1 MYLMDFKNDV
11 KGHGFFRKHGK
22 KLVSAIALAGAVV
35 LFGGVVS
42 ADEVAN
48 STSSADDTTTK
59 VTPVNGSEVVEV
71 SKNPTYTTAVPVSKD
86 LTDSVSEAKNS
97 GLTVNETETKSVES
111 VKKGQEDYAK
121 QSEAI
126 DKTVDDYNK
135 QVADYNKA
143 TNVES
148 EGKGESQSVTDAGQ
162 YNTWQKVTVNNDGTF
177 TSVHDLNDGVSS
189 FATGTLNGKLN
200 YTVSNNGDG
209 SEKIT
214 ISSVNLDK
222 YDLNVTGQ
230 NLAVNKNINYI
241 VKDLDGN
248 VLYSKGHDG
257 TNSFNDVIGKSFALN
272 KSFNVKDGQS
282 TDWVHFLNIDD
293 TWIYNTSGQ
302 LYFKLKNTNEKPV
315 VPTVSWHKDTYEQPL
330 TVKKEVTD
338 KDGKDVNHETVKLG
352 DVVKY
357 PLTGSL
363 VDLSAKPLYRYG
375 FTDYLDTVHDEYQG
389 YMAELTD
396 KTNATLKTGE
406 KVTDEMLR
414 QNVTVSYDAKTGK
427 WNFDVNKDFLSKL
440 SSSSKIQVKAVISA
454 LRVKAGD
461 SIKNDVFHY
470 VNDDVIYFGTVETK
484 TPENPKP
491 VTPVTPVK
499 DETVTPVV
507 PVVEKAPVVEK
518 QAVLPQTGEKSTV
531 LALVSGIVLFVF
543 GMFGLKQSKKN

>member
-1 MYLMDFKNDV
+1 MEFKNDV
-11 KGHGFFRKHGK
+11 KGHGFIRKYGK
-22 KLVSAIALAGAVV
+22 KVVSGIALAGAVV

-48 STSSADDTTTK
+48 STSSVDNTTTK
-59 VTPVNGSEVVEV
+59 VTPVNGTEAVEV

-97 GLTVNETETKSVES
+97 GLVVNETETKSVES
-111 VKKGQEDYAK
+111 EKKGQEDYAK
-121 QSEAI
+121 QSDVI

-143 TNVES
+143 TNVAT
-148 EGKGESQSVTDAGQ
+148 EGKGDAESVTDAGQ

-177 TSVHDLNDGVSS
+177 TSVHDLNDGISS

-214 ISSVNLDK
+214 IASVDLDK

-257 TNSFNDVIGKSFALN
+257 SQSFNDVIGKTFTLN
-272 KSFNVKDGQS
+272 KVFNVKDGQS

-293 TWIYNTSGQ
+293 TWIYNTAGQ
-302 LYFKLKNTNEKPV
+302 LFFKLKNTNEKPS
-315 VPTVSWHKDTYEQPL
+315 VPTVSWHKNTYEQPL

-363 VDLSAKPLYRYG
+363 VDVSAKPLYRYG

-396 KTNATLKTGE
+396 KANVTLKTGE

-414 QNVTVSYDAKTGK
+414 QNVTVSYDGKTGK
-427 WNFDVNKDFLSKL
+427 WDFDVNKDFLSKL
-440 SSSSKIQVKAVISA
+440 SSSSKFQVKAVISA

-470 VNDDVIYFGTVETK
+470 VNDDVIYFGSVETK

-491 VTPVTPVK
+491 VTPVTPV
-499 DETVTPVV
+499 V
-507 PVVEKAPVVEK
+507 PLVEKAPVVEK

>member
-1 MYLMDFKNDV
+1 MEFKNDV
-11 KGHGFFRKHGK
+11 KGHGFFRKYGK
-22 KLVSAIALAGAVV
+22 KLVSGIALAGAII

-48 STSSADDTTTK
+48 STSSVDNTTTK
-59 VTPVNGSEVVEV
+59 VTPVNGTEAVEV

-111 VKKGQEDYAK
+111 EKKGQEDYAK
-121 QSEAI
+121 QAEVI

-143 TNVES
+143 TNVAT
-148 EGKGESQSVTDAGQ
+148 EGKGQSESVTDAGQ

-177 TSVHDLNDGVSS
+177 SSTHDLNDGVSS

-214 ISSVNLDK
+214 ISSVDLDK
-222 YDLNVTGQ
+222 YDLNVTGP

-257 TNSFNDVIGKSFALN
+257 SQSFNDVIGKSFVLN
-272 KSFNVKDGQS
+272 KSFNVKNGQS

-293 TWIYNTSGQ
+293 TWIYNTAGQ
-302 LYFKLKNTNEKPV
+302 LYFKLKNTNEKPA

-363 VDLSAKPLYRYG
+363 VDVSAKPLYRYG

-414 QNVTVSYDAKTGK
+414 QNVTVSYDVKSGK

-440 SSSSKIQVKAVISA
+440 SPTSKFQVKAVISA

-470 VNDDVIYFGTVETK
+470 VNDDVIYFGPVETK

-491 VTPVTPVK
+491 VTPVK
-499 DETVTPVV
+499 DKPVTPVEPV
-507 PVVEKAPVVEK
+507 APKALVVEKES
-518 QAVLPQTGEKSTV
+518 VLPHTGEKSTV
-531 LALVSGIVLFVF
+531 LAMLSGIVLFVLGVF
-543 GMFGLKQSKKN
+543 GFKSKEEN

>member
-1 MYLMDFKNDV
+1 MEFKNDV
-11 KGHGFFRKHGK
+11 KGHGFFRKYGK
-22 KLVSAIALAGAVV
+22 KLVSGIALAGAVV

-48 STSSADDTTTK
+48 STSSVDNTTTK
-59 VTPVNGSEVVEV
+59 VTPVNGTEAVEV
-71 SKNPTYTTAVPVSKD
+71 TKNPTYTTAVPVSKE

-97 GLTVNETETKSVES
+97 GLIVNETETKSVES
-111 VKKGQEDYAK
+111 EKKGQEDYAK
-121 QSEAI
+121 QAEVI

-143 TNVES
+143 TNVET
-148 EGKGESQSVTDAGQ
+148 EGKGQSESVTDAGQ

-177 TSVHDLNDGVSS
+177 TSVHDLNDGISS

-200 YTVSNNGDG
+200 YTVSNNGNG
-209 SEKIT
+209 SEKIIIT
-214 ISSVNLDK
+214 SVDLDK

-257 TNSFNDVIGKSFALN
+257 SQSFNDVIGKSFALN

-293 TWIYNTSGQ
+293 TWIYNTAGQ
-302 LYFKLKNTNEKPV
+302 LYFKLKNTNEKP
-315 VPTVSWHKDTYEQPL
+315 TVSTVAWHKDTYEQPL

-363 VDLSAKPLYRYG
+363 VDVSAKPLYRYG

-414 QNVTVSYDAKTGK
+414 QNVTVSYDGKTGK

-484 TPENPKP
+484 TPENPKS
-491 VTPVTPVK
+491 VTPVK
-499 DETVTPVV
+499 DKPAISVEPVAY
-507 PVVEKAPVVEK
+507 KAPVVEK
-518 QAVLPQTGEKSTV
+518 ESVLPNTGEKSTV
-531 LALVSGIVLFVF
+531 LAMISGIVLFVLGVF
-543 GMFGLKQSKKN
+543 GFKPKKEN

>member
-1 MYLMDFKNDV
+1 MEFKNDV
-11 KGHGFFRKHGK
+11 KGHGFFRKYGK
-22 KLVSAIALAGAVV
+22 KLVSGIALAGAII

-48 STSSADDTTTK
+48 STSSVDNTTTK
-59 VTPVNGSEVVEV
+59 VTPVNGTEAVEV

-111 VKKGQEDYAK
+111 EKKGQEDYAK
-121 QSEAI
+121 QAEAI
-126 DKTVDDYNK
+126 DKTVDAYNK

-143 TNVES
+143 TNFAT
-148 EGKGESQSVTDAGQ
+148 EGKGQSESVTDAGQ

-177 TSVHDLNDGVSS
+177 SSTHDLNDGVSS

-214 ISSVNLDK
+214 ISSVDLDK
-222 YDLNVTGQ
+222 YDLNVTGP

-257 TNSFNDVIGKSFALN
+257 SQSFNDVIGKSFVLN
-272 KSFNVKDGQS
+272 KSFNVKNGQS

-293 TWIYNTSGQ
+293 TWIYNTAGQ
-302 LYFKLKNTNEKPV
+302 LYFKLKNTNEKPA

-363 VDLSAKPLYRYG
+363 VDVSAKPLYRYG

-414 QNVTVSYDAKTGK
+414 QNVTVTYDVKTGK

-440 SSSSKIQVKAVISA
+440 SSSSKFQVKAVISA

-470 VNDDVIYFGTVETK
+470 VNDDVIYFGPVETQ

-491 VTPVTPVK
+491 VIPVK
-499 DETVTPVV
+499 DKPLTPVE
-507 PVVEKAPVVEK
+507 PVAPKAPVVEK
-518 QAVLPQTGEKSTV
+518 ESVLPHTGEKSTV
-531 LALVSGIVLFVF
+531 LAMLSGIVLFVLGVF
-543 GMFGLKQSKKN
+543 GFKSKKEN

>member
-1 MYLMDFKNDV
+1 MEFKNDV
-11 KGHGFFRKHGK
+11 KGHGFFRKYGK
-22 KLVSAIALAGAVV
+22 KLVSVIALAGAVV

-48 STSSADDTTTK
+48 STSSVDNATTK
-59 VTPVNGSEVVEV
+59 VIPVNGTEAVEV

-97 GLTVNETETKSVES
+97 GLTVNESETKSVES
-111 VKKGQEDYAK
+111 EKKGQEDYAK
-121 QSEAI
+121 QAEAI

-135 QVADYNKA
+135 QVADYDKA

-257 TNSFNDVIGKSFALN
+257 SQSFNDVIGKSFALN

-293 TWIYNTSGQ
+293 TWIYNTAGQ
-302 LYFKLKNTNEKPV
+302 LYFKLKNTNEKPA

-414 QNVTVSYDAKTGK
+414 QNVTVSYDGKTGK

-484 TPENPKP
+484 TPENLKP
-491 VTPVTPVK
+491 VAPVK
-499 DETVTPVV
+499 DKSAIPVE
-507 PVVEKAPVVEK
+507 PVAYKAPVVEK
-518 QAVLPQTGEKSTV
+518 ESVLPHTGEKSTV
-531 LALVSGIVLFVF
+531 LAMISGIVLFVLGVF
-543 GMFGLKQSKKN
+543 GFKPKKEN

>member
-1 MYLMDFKNDV
+1 MEFKNDV
-11 KGHGFFRKHGK
+11 KGHGFIRKYGK
-22 KLVSAIALAGAVV
+22 KVVSGIALAGAVV

-48 STSSADDTTTK
+48 LTSSVDNTTTK
-59 VTPVNGSEVVEV
+59 VTPVNGTEAVEV

-86 LTDSVSEAKNS
+86 LTDFVSEAKNS
-97 GLTVNETETKSVES
+97 GLVVNETETKSVES
-111 VKKGQEDYAK
+111 EKKGQEDYAK
-121 QSEAI
+121 QSDVI

-143 TNVES
+143 TNVAT
-148 EGKGESQSVTDAGQ
+148 EGKGDAESVTDAGQ

-177 TSVHDLNDGVSS
+177 TSVHDLNDGILS

-214 ISSVNLDK
+214 IASVDLDK

-257 TNSFNDVIGKSFALN
+257 SQSFNDVIGKTFTLN
-272 KSFNVKDGQS
+272 KVFNVKDGQS

-293 TWIYNTSGQ
+293 TWIYNTAGQ
-302 LYFKLKNTNEKPV
+302 LFFKLKNTNEKPS
-315 VPTVSWHKDTYEQPL
+315 VPTVSWHKNTYEQPL

-363 VDLSAKPLYRYG
+363 VDVSAKPLYRYG

-396 KTNATLKTGE
+396 KANVTLKTGE

-414 QNVTVSYDAKTGK
+414 QNVTVSYDGKTGK
-427 WNFDVNKDFLSKL
+427 WDFDVNKDFLSKL
-440 SSSSKIQVKAVISA
+440 SSSSKFQVKAVISA

-470 VNDDVIYFGTVETK
+470 VNDDVIYFGSVETK

-507 PVVEKAPVVEK
+507 PLVEKAPVVEK

>member
-1 MYLMDFKNDV
+1 MEFKNDV
-11 KGHGFFRKHGK
+11 KGHGFIRKYGK
-22 KLVSAIALAGAVV
+22 KVVSGIALAGAVV
-35 LFGGVVS
+35 LFGGAVS
-42 ADEVAN
+42 ADEVN
-48 STSSADDTTTK
+48 STSSVDNTVTK
-59 VTPVNGSEVVEV
+59 VTPVNGTEAVEV

-86 LTDSVSEAKNS
+86 LTNSVSEAKNS
-97 GLTVNETETKSVES
+97 GLAVNETEFKSVES
-111 VKKGQEDYAK
+111 EKKGQDDYAK
-121 QSEAI
+121 QAEAI

-148 EGKGESQSVTDAGQ
+148 EGKGESESVTDAGQ
-162 YNTWQKVTVNNDGTF
+162 YNTWQKVTVNNDGSF
-177 TSVHDLNDGVSS
+177 TSVHDLNDGISS
-189 FATGTLNGKLN
+189 FATGTLNGKVN
-200 YTVSNNGDG
+200 YSVTNNGDG

-214 ISSVNLDK
+214 ISSVDLDK
-222 YDLNVTGQ
+222 YDLNVTGP

-257 TNSFNDVIGKSFALN
+257 SQSFNDVIGKTFTLN
-272 KSFNVKDGQS
+272 KVFNVKAGDF
-282 TDWVHFLNIDD
+282 TPWVNFLKIDD
-293 TWIYNTSGQ
+293 TWIYNTAGQ
-302 LYFKLKNTNEKPV
+302 LYFKLKNTNEKPA
-315 VPTVSWHKDTYEQPL
+315 VPIVSWHKDTYEQLL

-338 KDGKDVNHETVKLG
+338 KDGKDVNHETVKLC

-389 YMAELTD
+389 YIAELTD

-414 QNVTVSYDAKTGK
+414 QNVTVTYDVKTGK

-440 SSSSKIQVKAVISA
+440 SSSSKFQVKAVISA

-470 VNDDVIYFGTVETK
+470 VNDDVIYFGPVETK

-491 VTPVTPVK
+491 VTPVKDKPLTPV
-499 DETVTPVV
+499 EPVA
-507 PVVEKAPVVEK
+507 PKAPVVEK
-518 QAVLPQTGEKSTV
+518 ESVLPHTGEKSTV
-531 LALVSGIVLFVF
+531 LAMLSGIVLFVLGVF
-543 GMFGLKQSKKN
+543 GFKSKKEN

>member
-1 MYLMDFKNDV
+1 MEFKNDV
-11 KGHGFFRKHGK
+11 KGHGFVRKYGK
-22 KLVSAIALAGAVV
+22 KVVSGIALAGAVV

-42 ADEVAN
+42 ADEVN
-48 STSSADDTTTK
+48 STSSVDNTTTK
-59 VTPVNGSEVVEV
+59 VTPVNGTEAVEV
-71 SKNPTYTTAVPVSKD
+71 SKNPTYTTSVPVSKD
-86 LTDSVSEAKNS
+86 LIDSVSEAKNS
-97 GLTVNETETKSVES
+97 GLTVTETETKSVES
-111 VKKGQEDYAK
+111 EKKGQEDYAK

-148 EGKGESQSVTDAGQ
+148 EGKGESESVTDAGH

-189 FATGTLNGKLN
+189 FATGTLNGKVN
-200 YTVSNNGDG
+200 YSVSNNGDG

-222 YDLNVTGQ
+222 YDLNVTGP

-241 VKDLDGN
+241 VKDLEGN

-257 TNSFNDVIGKSFALN
+257 SQSFNDVIGKTFTLN
-272 KSFNVKDGQS
+272 KVFNVKAGDF
-282 TDWVHFLNIDD
+282 TPWVNFLKIDD
-293 TWIYNTSGQ
+293 TWIYNTAGQ
-302 LYFKLKNTNEKPV
+302 LYFKLKNTNEKPA
-315 VPTVSWHKDTYEQPL
+315 VPAVSWHKDTYEQPL
-330 TVKKEVTD
+330 TVKKDVTD
-338 KDGKDVNHETVKLG
+338 KDGKDVNHGTVKLG

-363 VDLSAKPLYRYG
+363 VDVSAKPLYRYG
-375 FTDYLDTVHDEYQG
+375 FTDYLDTVHDQYQG

-396 KTNATLKTGE
+396 KTSATLKTGE

-414 QNVTVSYDAKTGK
+414 QNVTVSYDVKTGK

-440 SSSSKIQVKAVISA
+440 SPSSKFQVKAVISA
-454 LRVKAGD
+454 LRVKAGE

-470 VNDDVIYFGTVETK
+470 VNDDVIYFGPVETK

-491 VTPVTPVK
+491 VTPVK
-499 DETVTPVV
+499 DKPVTPVE
-507 PVVEKAPVVEK
+507 PVAPKAPVVEK
-518 QAVLPQTGEKSTV
+518 GSVLPHTGEKSTV
-531 LALVSGIVLFVF
+531 LAMLSGIVLFVLGVF
-543 GMFGLKQSKKN
+543 GFKSGKEN

>member
-1 MYLMDFKNDV
+1 MEFKNDV
-11 KGHGFFRKHGK
+11 KGHGFFRKYGK
-22 KLVSAIALAGAVV
+22 KLVSGIALAGAVV

-48 STSSADDTTTK
+48 STSSVDNATTK
-59 VTPVNGSEVVEV
+59 VTPVNGTESVEV
-71 SKNPTYTTAVPVSKD
+71 TKNPTYTTAVPVSKE

-111 VKKGQEDYAK
+111 EKKGQEDYVK
-121 QSEAI
+121 QVEAI
-126 DKTVDDYNK
+126 DKTVADYNK
-135 QVADYNKA
+135 QVADYDKA

-148 EGKGESQSVTDAGQ
+148 EGKGESQSVIDAGQ
-162 YNTWQKVTVNNDGTF
+162 YNTWQKVTMNNDGTF
-177 TSVHDLNDGVSS
+177 TSVHDLNDGISS

-257 TNSFNDVIGKSFALN
+257 SQSFNDVIGKSFALN

-293 TWIYNTSGQ
+293 TWIYNTAGQ
-302 LYFKLKNTNEKPV
+302 LYFKLKNTNEKPA

-338 KDGKDVNHETVKLG
+338 KNGKDVNHETVKLG

-363 VDLSAKPLYRYG
+363 VDLSAKPLCRYG

-414 QNVTVSYDAKTGK
+414 QNVTVSYDGKTGK

-470 VNDDVIYFGTVETK
+470 VNDDVIYFGPVETK

-491 VTPVTPVK
+491 VTPVKEKP
-499 DETVTPVV
+499 VTPVE
-507 PVVEKAPVVEK
+507 PVAPKASVIEKES
-518 QAVLPQTGEKSTV
+518 VLPHTGEKSTV
-531 LALVSGIVLFVF
+531 LAMISGIVLFVLGVF
-543 GMFGLKQSKKN
+543 GFKSKEEN

>member
-1 MYLMDFKNDV
+1 MEFKNDV
-11 KGHGFFRKHGK
+11 KGHGFIRKYGK
-22 KLVSAIALAGAVV
+22 KVVSGIALAGAVV

-48 STSSADDTTTK
+48 STSSVDNTTTK
-59 VTPVNGSEVVEV
+59 VRPVNGTEAVEL

-97 GLTVNETETKSVES
+97 GLVVNETETKSVES
-111 VKKGQEDYAK
+111 EKKGQEDYAK
-121 QSEAI
+121 QSDVI

-143 TNVES
+143 TNVAT
-148 EGKGESQSVTDAGQ
+148 EGKGDAESVTDAGQ

-177 TSVHDLNDGVSS
+177 TSVHDLNDGISS

-214 ISSVNLDK
+214 IASVDLDK

-257 TNSFNDVIGKSFALN
+257 SQSFNDVIGKTFTLN
-272 KSFNVKDGQS
+272 KVFNVKDGQS

-293 TWIYNTSGQ
+293 TWIYNTAGQ
-302 LYFKLKNTNEKPV
+302 LFFKLKNTNEKPS
-315 VPTVSWHKDTYEQPL
+315 VPTVSWHKNTYEQPL

-363 VDLSAKPLYRYG
+363 VDVSAKPLYRYG

-396 KTNATLKTGE
+396 KANVTLKTGE

-414 QNVTVSYDAKTGK
+414 QNVTVSYDGKTGK
-427 WNFDVNKDFLSKL
+427 WDFDVNKDFLSKL
-440 SSSSKIQVKAVISA
+440 SSSSKFQVKAVISA

-470 VNDDVIYFGTVETK
+470 VNDDVIYFGSVETK

-507 PVVEKAPVVEK
+507 PLVEKAPVVEK

>member
-1 MYLMDFKNDV
+1 MEFKNDV
-11 KGHGFFRKHGK
+11 KGHGFIRKYGK
-22 KLVSAIALAGAVV
+22 KVVSGIALAGTVV

-48 STSSADDTTTK
+48 STSSVDNTTTK
-59 VTPVNGSEVVEV
+59 VTPVNGTEAVEV

-97 GLTVNETETKSVES
+97 GLVVNETETKSVES
-111 VKKGQEDYAK
+111 EKKGQEDYAK
-121 QSEAI
+121 QSDAI

-148 EGKGESQSVTDAGQ
+148 EGKGQAESVTDAGQ

-214 ISSVNLDK
+214 IASVDLDK

-257 TNSFNDVIGKSFALN
+257 SQSFNDVIGKTFTLN
-272 KSFNVKDGQS
+272 KVFNVKDGQS

-293 TWIYNTSGQ
+293 TWIYNTAGQ
-302 LYFKLKNTNEKPV
+302 LFFKLKNTNEKPS
-315 VPTVSWHKDTYEQPL
+315 VPTVSWHKNTYEQPL

-357 PLTGSL
+357 PLTGSF
-363 VDLSAKPLYRYG
+363 VDVSAKPLYRYG

-396 KTNATLKTGE
+396 KANVTLKTGE

-414 QNVTVSYDAKTGK
+414 QNVTVSYDGKTGK
-427 WNFDVNKDFLSKL
+427 WDFDVNKDFLSKL
-440 SSSSKIQVKAVISA
+440 SSSSKFQVKAVISA

-470 VNDDVIYFGTVETK
+470 VNDDVIYFGSVETK

-507 PVVEKAPVVEK
+507 PLVEKAPVVEK

>member
-1 MYLMDFKNDV
+1 MDFKNDV
-11 KGHGFFRKHGK
+11 KGHGFLRKHGK
-22 KLVSAIALAGAVV
+22 KLVSAIAVAGVVV
-35 LFGGVVS
+35 LTGGFVR
-42 ADEVAN
+42 ADEVI
-48 STSSADDTTTK
+48 STSSVDDTAK
-59 VTPVNGSEVVEV
+59 LTPVNGTEAVEV

-86 LTDSVSEAKNS
+86 LNDSVSEAKNS
-97 GLTVNETETKSVES
+97 GLIVNETETKSVES
-111 VKKGQEDYAK
+111 EKKGQEDYAK
-121 QSEAI
+121 QSDAI

-143 TNVES
+143 TNVAT
-148 EGKGESQSVTDAGQ
+148 EGKGEAESVTDAGQ

-177 TSVHDLNDGVSS
+177 TSVHDLNDGISS

-200 YTVSNNGDG
+200 YSVSNNGDG

-214 ISSVNLDK
+214 ITSVDLDK

-257 TNSFNDVIGKSFALN
+257 SQSFVDSIGKTFTFN
-272 KSFNVKDGQS
+272 KVFNVKDGQS

-293 TWIYNTSGQ
+293 TWIYNTAGQ

-315 VPTVSWHKDTYEQPL
+315 VPAVSWHKNTYEQPL

-338 KDGKDVNHETVKLG
+338 KDGKDVNHEIVKLG

-414 QNVTVSYDAKTGK
+414 QNVTVTYDVKTGK

-440 SSSSKIQVKAVISA
+440 SSSSKFQVKAVISA

-470 VNDDVIYFGTVETK
+470 VNDDVIYFGSVETK

-491 VTPVTPVK
+491 VTPIKDEIVTP
-499 DETVTPVV
+499 VTPVV
-507 PVVEKAPVVEK
+507 QKAPVVQK

-543 GMFGLKQSKKN
+543 GLFGLKQTKKD

>member
-1 MYLMDFKNDV
+1 MEFKNDV
-11 KGHGFFRKHGK
+11 KGHGFFRKYGK
-22 KLVSAIALAGAVV
+22 KLVSGIALAGAII

-48 STSSADDTTTK
+48 STSSVDNTTTK
-59 VTPVNGSEVVEV
+59 VTPVNGTDAVEV

-111 VKKGQEDYAK
+111 EKKGQEDYAK
-121 QSEAI
+121 QAEAI
-126 DKTVDDYNK
+126 DKTVSYYNK

-148 EGKGESQSVTDAGQ
+148 EGKGESESVTDAGQ
-162 YNTWQKVTVNNDGTF
+162 YNTWQKVTVNNDGSF
-177 TSVHDLNDGVSS
+177 TSVHDLNDGISS

-214 ISSVNLDK
+214 ISSVDLDK
-222 YDLNVTGQ
+222 YDLNVTGP

-257 TNSFNDVIGKSFALN
+257 SQSFNDVIGKSFALN

-293 TWIYNTSGQ
+293 TWIYNTAGQ
-302 LYFKLKNTNEKPV
+302 LYFKLKNTNEKPA
-315 VPTVSWHKDTYEQPL
+315 VPTVSWHKDTYEQSL

-363 VDLSAKPLYRYG
+363 VDVSAKPLYRYG

-389 YMAELTD
+389 YIAELTD

-406 KVTDEMLR
+406 KVTDEILR
-414 QNVTVSYDAKTGK
+414 QNVTVTYDVKTGK

-440 SSSSKIQVKAVISA
+440 SSSSKFQVKAVISA

-470 VNDDVIYFGTVETK
+470 VNDDVIYFGPVETK

-491 VTPVTPVK
+491 VTPVKDKPLTPV
-499 DETVTPVV
+499 EPVAS
-507 PVVEKAPVVEK
+507 KAPVVEK
-518 QAVLPQTGEKSTV
+518 ESVLPHTAEKSTV
-531 LALVSGIVLFVF
+531 LAMLSGIVLFFLGVF
-543 GMFGLKQSKKN
+543 GFKSKKEN

>member
-1 MYLMDFKNDV
+1 MEFKNDV
-11 KGHGFFRKHGK
+11 KGHGFIRKYGK
-22 KLVSAIALAGAVV
+22 KVVSGIALAGAVV

-48 STSSADDTTTK
+48 STSSVDNTTTK
-59 VTPVNGSEVVEV
+59 VTPVNGTEAVEV

-97 GLTVNETETKSVES
+97 GLVVNETETKSVES
-111 VKKGQEDYAK
+111 EKKGQEDYAK
-121 QSEAI
+121 QSDVI

-143 TNVES
+143 TNVAT
-148 EGKGESQSVTDAGQ
+148 EGKGDAESVTDAGQ

-177 TSVHDLNDGVSS
+177 TSVHDLNDGISS

-214 ISSVNLDK
+214 IASVDLDK

-257 TNSFNDVIGKSFALN
+257 SQSFNDVIGKTFTLN
-272 KSFNVKDGQS
+272 KVFNVKDGQS

-293 TWIYNTSGQ
+293 TWIYNTAGQ
-302 LYFKLKNTNEKPV
+302 LFFKLKNTNEKPS
-315 VPTVSWHKDTYEQPL
+315 VPTVSWHKNTYEQPL

-363 VDLSAKPLYRYG
+363 VDVSAKPLYRYG

-396 KTNATLKTGE
+396 KANVTLKTGE

-414 QNVTVSYDAKTGK
+414 QNVTVSYDGKTGK
-427 WNFDVNKDFLSKL
+427 WDFDVNKDFLSKL
-440 SSSSKIQVKAVISA
+440 SSSSKFQVKAVISA

-470 VNDDVIYFGTVETK
+470 VNDDVIYFGSVETK

-507 PVVEKAPVVEK
+507 PLVEKAPVVEK

-543 GMFGLKQSKKN
+543 GMFGLKQSKKIK

>member
-1 MYLMDFKNDV
+1 MEFKNDV
-11 KGHGFFRKHGK
+11 KGHGFFRKYGK
-22 KLVSAIALAGAVV
+22 KLVSGIALAGAVV

-48 STSSADDTTTK
+48 STSSVDNTTTK
-59 VTPVNGSEVVEV
+59 VTPVNGTEAVEV
-71 SKNPTYTTAVPVSKD
+71 TKNPTYTTAVPVSKE

-111 VKKGQEDYAK
+111 EKKGQEDYAK
-121 QSEAI
+121 QAEAI

-135 QVADYNKA
+135 QVADYDKA

-177 TSVHDLNDGVSS
+177 TSVHDLNDGISS

-257 TNSFNDVIGKSFALN
+257 SQSFNDVIGKSFALN

-293 TWIYNTSGQ
+293 TWIYNTAGQ
-302 LYFKLKNTNEKPV
+302 LYFKLKNTNEKPA

-375 FTDYLDTVHDEYQG
+375 FTDYLDNVHDEYQG

-414 QNVTVSYDAKTGK
+414 QNVTVSYDGKTGK

-491 VTPVTPVK
+491 VAPVK
-499 DETVTPVV
+499 DKPAIPVEPVAYKV
-507 PVVEKAPVVEK
+507 PVVEKES
-518 QAVLPQTGEKSTV
+518 VLPHTGEKSTV
-531 LALVSGIVLFVF
+531 LAMISGIVLFVLGVF
-543 GMFGLKQSKKN
+543 GFKPKKEN

>member
-1 MYLMDFKNDV
+1 MEFKNDV
-11 KGHGFFRKHGK
+11 KGHGFFRKYGK
-22 KLVSAIALAGAVV
+22 KLVSGIALAGAVV

-48 STSSADDTTTK
+48 STSSVDNTTTK
-59 VTPVNGSEVVEV
+59 VTPVNGTEAVEV
-71 SKNPTYTTAVPVSKD
+71 TKNPTYTTAVPVSKE

-111 VKKGQEDYAK
+111 EKKGQEDYAK
-121 QSEAI
+121 QAEAI

-135 QVADYNKA
+135 QVADYDKA

-257 TNSFNDVIGKSFALN
+257 SQSFNDVIGKSFALN

-293 TWIYNTSGQ
+293 TWIYNTAGQ
-302 LYFKLKNTNEKPV
+302 LYFKLKNTNEKPA

-338 KDGKDVNHETVKLG
+338 KNGKDVNHETVKLG

-414 QNVTVSYDAKTGK
+414 QNVTVSYDGKTGK

-440 SSSSKIQVKAVISA
+440 SSSSKFQVKAVISA
-454 LRVKAGD
+454 LRVKAGG

-470 VNDDVIYFGTVETK
+470 VNDDVIYFGPVETK

-491 VTPVTPVK
+491 VAPVK
-499 DETVTPVV
+499 DKPAIPVEPV
-507 PVVEKAPVVEK
+507 AYKSPVVEKES
-518 QAVLPQTGEKSTV
+518 VLPNTGEKSTV
-531 LALVSGIVLFVF
+531 LAMISGIVLFVLGVF
-543 GMFGLKQSKKN
+543 GFKPKKEN

>member
-48 STSSADDTTTK
+48 STSSVDNTTTK
-59 VTPVNGSEVVEV
+59 VTPVNGTEAVEV
-71 SKNPTYTTAVPVSKD
+71 SKNPTYTTSVPVSKD
-86 LTDSVSEAKNS
+86 LVDSVSEAKNS

-111 VKKGQEDYAK
+111 VKKGQEDYTK

-162 YNTWQKVTVNNDGTF
+162 
-177 TSVHDLNDGVSS
+177 
-189 FATGTLNGKLN
+189 
-200 YTVSNNGDG
+200 
-209 SEKIT
+209 
-214 ISSVNLDK
+214 
-222 YDLNVTGQ
+222 
-230 NLAVNKNINYI
+230 
-241 VKDLDGN
+241 
-248 VLYSKGHDG
+248 
-257 TNSFNDVIGKSFALN
+257 
-272 KSFNVKDGQS
+272 
-282 TDWVHFLNIDD
+282 
-293 TWIYNTSGQ
+293 

-315 VPTVSWHKDTYEQPL
+315 FPAVSWHKDTYEQPL

-338 KDGKDVNHETVKLG
+338 KDGKDVNHQTVKLG

-363 VDLSAKPLYRYG
+363 VDVSAKPLYRYG

-396 KTNATLKTGE
+396 KANVTLKTGE

-414 QNVTVSYDAKTGK
+414 QNVTVSYDGKTGK
-427 WNFDVNKDFLSKL
+427 WDFDVNKDFLSKL
-440 SSSSKIQVKAVISA
+440 SSSSKFQVKAVISA

-470 VNDDVIYFGTVETK
+470 VNDDVIYFGSVETK
-484 TPENPKP
+484 TPENPK
-491 VTPVTPVK
+491 PVTPVK

-518 QAVLPQTGEKSTV
+518 QVVLPQTGEKSTV

-543 GMFGLKQSKKN
+543 GMFGLKQSKNN

>member
-1 MYLMDFKNDV
+1 MEFKNDV
-11 KGHGFFRKHGK
+11 KGHGFIRKYGK
-22 KLVSAIALAGAVV
+22 KVVSGIALAGAVV

-48 STSSADDTTTK
+48 STSSVDNTTTK
-59 VTPVNGSEVVEV
+59 VTPVNGTEAVEV

-97 GLTVNETETKSVES
+97 GLVVNETETKSVES
-111 VKKGQEDYAK
+111 EKKGQEDYAK
-121 QSEAI
+121 QSDVI

-143 TNVES
+143 TNVAT
-148 EGKGESQSVTDAGQ
+148 EGKGDAESVTDAGQ

-177 TSVHDLNDGVSS
+177 TSVHDLNDGISS

-214 ISSVNLDK
+214 IASVDLDK

-257 TNSFNDVIGKSFALN
+257 SQSFNDVIGKTFTLN
-272 KSFNVKDGQS
+272 KVFNVKDGQS

-293 TWIYNTSGQ
+293 TWIYNTAGQ
-302 LYFKLKNTNEKPV
+302 LFFKLKNTNEKPS
-315 VPTVSWHKDTYEQPL
+315 VPTVSWHKNTYEQPL

-363 VDLSAKPLYRYG
+363 VDVSAKPLYRYG

-396 KTNATLKTGE
+396 KANVTLKTGE

-414 QNVTVSYDAKTGK
+414 QNVTVSYDGKTGK
-427 WNFDVNKDFLSKL
+427 WDFDVNKDFLSKL
-440 SSSSKIQVKAVISA
+440 SSSSKFQVKAVISA

-470 VNDDVIYFGTVETK
+470 VNDDVIYFGSVETK

-507 PVVEKAPVVEK
+507 SLVEKAPVVEK

>member
-1 MYLMDFKNDV
+1 MEFKNDV
-11 KGHGFFRKHGK
+11 KGHGFIRKYGK
-22 KLVSAIALAGAVV
+22 KVVSGIALAGAVV

-48 STSSADDTTTK
+48 STSSVDNTTTK
-59 VTPVNGSEVVEV
+59 VTPVNGIEAVEV

-97 GLTVNETETKSVES
+97 GLVVNETETKSVES
-111 VKKGQEDYAK
+111 EKKGQEDYAK
-121 QSEAI
+121 QSDAI
-126 DKTVDDYNK
+126 DETVDDYNK

-143 TNVES
+143 INVAT
-148 EGKGESQSVTDAGQ
+148 EGKGDAESVTDAGQ

-177 TSVHDLNDGVSS
+177 TSVHDLNDGISS

-214 ISSVNLDK
+214 IASVDLDK

-257 TNSFNDVIGKSFALN
+257 SQSFNDVIGKTFTLN
-272 KSFNVKDGQS
+272 KVFNVKDGQS

-293 TWIYNTSGQ
+293 TWIYNTAGQ
-302 LYFKLKNTNEKPV
+302 LFFKLKNTNEKPS
-315 VPTVSWHKDTYEQPL
+315 VPTVSWHKNTYEQPL

-363 VDLSAKPLYRYG
+363 VDVSAKPLYRYG

-396 KTNATLKTGE
+396 KANVTLKTGE

-414 QNVTVSYDAKTGK
+414 QNVTVSYDGKTGK
-427 WNFDVNKDFLSKL
+427 WDFDVNKDFLSKL
-440 SSSSKIQVKAVISA
+440 SSSSKFQVKAVISA

-470 VNDDVIYFGTVETK
+470 VNDDVIYFGSVETK

-491 VTPVTPVK
+491 VTPVK
-499 DETVTPVV
+499 DETVTPVTPVV

>member
-1 MYLMDFKNDV
+1 MEFKNDV
-11 KGHGFFRKHGK
+11 KGHGFIRKYGK
-22 KLVSAIALAGAVV
+22 KVVSGIALAGAVV

-48 STSSADDTTTK
+48 STSSVDNTTTK
-59 VTPVNGSEVVEV
+59 VTPVNGTEAVEV

-97 GLTVNETETKSVES
+97 GLVVNETETKSVES
-111 VKKGQEDYAK
+111 EKKGQEDYAK
-121 QSEAI
+121 QSDVI

-143 TNVES
+143 TNVAT
-148 EGKGESQSVTDAGQ
+148 EGKGDAESVTDAGQ

-177 TSVHDLNDGVSS
+177 TSVHDLNDGISS

-214 ISSVNLDK
+214 IASVDLDK

-257 TNSFNDVIGKSFALN
+257 SQSFNDVIGKTFTLN
-272 KSFNVKDGQS
+272 KVFNVKDGQS

-293 TWIYNTSGQ
+293 TWIYNTAGQ
-302 LYFKLKNTNEKPV
+302 LFFKLKNTNEKPS
-315 VPTVSWHKDTYEQPL
+315 VPTVSWHKNTYEKPL

-363 VDLSAKPLYRYG
+363 VDVSAKPLYRYG

-396 KTNATLKTGE
+396 KANVTLKTGE

-414 QNVTVSYDAKTGK
+414 QNVTVSYDGKTGK
-427 WNFDVNKDFLSKL
+427 WDFDVNKDFLSKL
-440 SSSSKIQVKAVISA
+440 SSSSKFQVKAVISA

-470 VNDDVIYFGTVETK
+470 VNDDVIYFGSVETK

-491 VTPVTPVK
+491 VTPVTPVTPVK

-507 PVVEKAPVVEK
+507 PLVEKAPVVEK

>member
-1 MYLMDFKNDV
+1 MEFKNDV
-11 KGHGFFRKHGK
+11 KGHGFIRKYGK
-22 KLVSAIALAGAVV
+22 KVVSGIALVGAVV

-48 STSSADDTTTK
+48 STSSVDNTTTK
-59 VTPVNGSEVVEV
+59 VTPVNGTEAVEV
-71 SKNPTYTTAVPVSKD
+71 SKNPSYTTAVPVSKD

-97 GLTVNETETKSVES
+97 GLTVNESEAKSVES
-111 VKKGQEDYAK
+111 EKKGQDDYAK

-135 QVADYNKA
+135 QVADYNQA

-148 EGKGESQSVTDAGQ
+148 EGKGESESVTDAGQ
-162 YNTWQKVTVNNDGTF
+162 YNTWQKVTVNNDGSF
-177 TSVHDLNDGVSS
+177 TSVHDLNDGISS
-189 FATGTLNGKLN
+189 FATGTLNGKVN
-200 YTVSNNGDG
+200 YSVTNNGDA

-222 YDLNVTGQ
+222 YDLNVTGP

-241 VKDLDGN
+241 VKDVDGN

-257 TNSFNDVIGKSFALN
+257 SQSFNDVIGKTFTLN
-272 KSFNVKDGQS
+272 KVFNVKAGDF
-282 TDWVHFLNIDD
+282 TPWVNFLKIDD
-293 TWIYNTSGQ
+293 TWIYNTAGQ
-302 LYFKLKNTNEKPV
+302 LYFKLKNTNEKPA
-315 VPTVSWHKDTYEQPL
+315 VPAVSWHKDIYEQPL

-363 VDLSAKPLYRYG
+363 VDVSAKPLYRYG

-396 KTNATLKTGE
+396 KTSATLKTGE

-414 QNVTVSYDAKTGK
+414 QNVTVTYDVKTGK

-440 SSSSKIQVKAVISA
+440 SSSSKFQVKAVISA
-454 LRVKAGD
+454 LRVKAGN

-470 VNDDVIYFGTVETK
+470 VNDDVIYFGPVETK

-491 VTPVTPVK
+491 VTPVK
-499 DETVTPVV
+499 DKPVTPVE
-507 PVVEKAPVVEK
+507 PVAPKAPVVEK
-518 QAVLPQTGEKSTV
+518 ESVLPYTGEKSSV
-531 LALVSGIVLFVF
+531 LAMISGIVLFVLGVF
-543 GMFGLKQSKKN
+543 GFKSKKEN

>member
-1 MYLMDFKNDV
+1 MEFKNDV
-11 KGHGFFRKHGK
+11 KGHGFIRKYGK
-22 KLVSAIALAGAVV
+22 KVVSGIALAGAVV

-48 STSSADDTTTK
+48 STSSVDNTTTK
-59 VTPVNGSEVVEV
+59 VTPVNGTEAVEV

-97 GLTVNETETKSVES
+97 GLVVNETETKSVES
-111 VKKGQEDYAK
+111 EKKGQEDYAK
-121 QSEAI
+121 QSDAI

-143 TNVES
+143 TNVET
-148 EGKGESQSVTDAGQ
+148 EGKGQAESVTDAGQ

-177 TSVHDLNDGVSS
+177 TSIHDLNDGISS

-200 YTVSNNGDG
+200 YSVVNNGDG

-214 ISSVNLDK
+214 ITSVDLDK

-257 TNSFNDVIGKSFALN
+257 SQSFNDVIGKTFTLN
-272 KSFNVKDGQS
+272 KVFNVKDGQS

-293 TWIYNTSGQ
+293 TWIYNTAGQ
-302 LYFKLKNTNEKPV
+302 LYFKLKNTNEKPS
-315 VPTVSWHKDTYEQPL
+315 VPTVTWHKNTYEQPL
-330 TVKKEVTD
+330 TVNKEVTD
-338 KDGKDVNHETVKLG
+338 KDGKDVNHKTVKLG

-363 VDLSAKPLYRYG
+363 VDVSAKPLYRYG

-396 KTNATLKTGE
+396 KANVTLKTGE
-406 KVTDEMLR
+406 KVTDDMLR
-414 QNVTVSYDAKTGK
+414 QNVTVSYDVKTGK
-427 WNFDVNKDFLSKL
+427 WDFDVNKDFLSKL
-440 SSSSKIQVKAVISA
+440 SSSSKFQVRAVISA

-470 VNDDVIYFGTVETK
+470 VNDDVIYFGSVETK
-484 TPENPKP
+484 TPENPK
-491 VTPVTPVK
+491 PVTPVK

-507 PVVEKAPVVEK
+507 PVVEKVPVVQK

-543 GMFGLKQSKKN
+543 GLFGLKQTKKD

>member
-1 MYLMDFKNDV
+1 MEFKNDV
-11 KGHGFFRKHGK
+11 KGHGFFRKYGK
-22 KLVSAIALAGAVV
+22 KLVSGIALAGAVV

-48 STSSADDTTTK
+48 STSSVDNTTTK
-59 VTPVNGSEVVEV
+59 VTPVNGTEAVEV
-71 SKNPTYTTAVPVSKD
+71 TKNPTYTTAVPVSKE

-97 GLTVNETETKSVES
+97 GLAVNETESKSVES
-111 VKKGQEDYAK
+111 EKKGQEDYAK

-126 DKTVDDYNK
+126 DKTVADYNK
-135 QVADYNKA
+135 QVADYNKS
-143 TNVES
+143 TNVVT
-148 EGKGESQSVTDAGQ
+148 EGKGQSESVTDAGQ

-177 TSVHDLNDGVSS
+177 SSTHDLNDGVSS

-214 ISSVNLDK
+214 ISSVDLDK

-257 TNSFNDVIGKSFALN
+257 SQSFNDVIGKSFVLN

-293 TWIYNTSGQ
+293 TWIYNTAGQ
-302 LYFKLKNTNEKPV
+302 LYFKLKNTNEKPA
-315 VPTVSWHKDTYEQPL
+315 VPTVSWHKDTYEQLL

-414 QNVTVSYDAKTGK
+414 QNVTVSYDGKSGK

-470 VNDDVIYFGTVETK
+470 VNDDVIYFGPVETK

-491 VTPVTPVK
+491 VTPVKDKPAIPV
-499 DETVTPVV
+499 EPVAY
-507 PVVEKAPVVEK
+507 KAPVVEK
-518 QAVLPQTGEKSTV
+518 ESVLPNTGEKSTV
-531 LALVSGIVLFVF
+531 LAMISGIVLFVLGVF
-543 GMFGLKQSKKN
+543 GFKLKKEN

>member
-1 MYLMDFKNDV
+1 MEFKNDV
-11 KGHGFFRKHGK
+11 KGHGFIRKYGK
-22 KLVSAIALAGAVV
+22 KVVSGIALAGAVV

-42 ADEVAN
+42 ADEVSN
-48 STSSADDTTTK
+48 STSSVDNTTTK
-59 VTPVNGSEVVEV
+59 VTPVNGTEAVDV

-86 LTDSVSEAKNS
+86 LIDSVSEAKNS
-97 GLTVNETETKSVES
+97 GLVVNETESKSVES
-111 VKKGQEDYAK
+111 EKKGQEDYAK
-121 QSEAI
+121 QSDSI

-135 QVADYNKA
+135 QVVDYNKA
-143 TNVES
+143 TNVAT
-148 EGKGESQSVTDAGQ
+148 EGKGDAESVTDAGQ

-177 TSVHDLNDGVSS
+177 TSVHDLNDGISS

-200 YTVSNNGDG
+200 YSVVNNGDG

-214 ISSVNLDK
+214 ITSVDLDK

-257 TNSFNDVIGKSFALN
+257 SQSFNDVIGKTFTLN
-272 KSFNVKDGQS
+272 KVFNVKDGQS

-293 TWIYNTSGQ
+293 TWIYNTAGQ
-302 LYFKLKNTNEKPV
+302 LYFKLKNTNEKPS
-315 VPTVSWHKDTYEQPL
+315 VPTVTWHKNIYEQPL
-330 TVKKEVTD
+330 TVNKEVTD
-338 KDGKDVNHETVKLG
+338 KDGKDVNHKTVKLG

-363 VDLSAKPLYRYG
+363 VDVSAKSLYRYG

-414 QNVTVSYDAKTGK
+414 QNVTVTYDVKTGK

-440 SSSSKIQVKAVISA
+440 SSSSKFQVKAVISA

-470 VNDDVIYFGTVETK
+470 VNDDVIYFGSVETK

-491 VTPVTPVK
+491 VTPIK
-499 DETVTPVV
+499 DETVTPVT
-507 PVVEKAPVVEK
+507 PVVQKALVVQK

-543 GMFGLKQSKKN
+543 GLFGLKQTKKD

>member
-1 MYLMDFKNDV
+1 MEFKNDL
-11 KGHGFFRKHGK
+11 KGHGFIRKYGK
-22 KLVSAIALAGAVV
+22 KVVSGIALAGAVV

-48 STSSADDTTTK
+48 STSSVDNTTTK
-59 VTPVNGSEVVEV
+59 VTPVNGTEAVEV

-97 GLTVNETETKSVES
+97 GLVVNETETKSVES
-111 VKKGQEDYAK
+111 EKKGQEDYAK
-121 QSEAI
+121 QSDVI

-143 TNVES
+143 TNVAT
-148 EGKGESQSVTDAGQ
+148 EGKGDAESVTDAGQ

-177 TSVHDLNDGVSS
+177 TSVHDLNDGISS

-214 ISSVNLDK
+214 IASVDLDK

-257 TNSFNDVIGKSFALN
+257 SQSFNDVIGKTFTFN
-272 KSFNVKDGQS
+272 KVFNVKDGQS

-293 TWIYNTSGQ
+293 TWIYNTAGQ
-302 LYFKLKNTNEKPV
+302 LFFKLKNTNEKPS
-315 VPTVSWHKDTYEQPL
+315 VPTVSWHKNTYEQPL

-363 VDLSAKPLYRYG
+363 VDVSAKPLYRYG

-396 KTNATLKTGE
+396 KANVTLKTGE

-414 QNVTVSYDAKTGK
+414 QNVTVSYDGKTGK
-427 WNFDVNKDFLSKL
+427 WDFDVNKDFLSKL
-440 SSSSKIQVKAVISA
+440 SSSSKFQVKAVISA

-470 VNDDVIYFGTVETK
+470 VNDDVIYFGSVETK

-507 PVVEKAPVVEK
+507 PLVEKAPVVEK

>member
-1 MYLMDFKNDV
+1 MEFKNDV
-11 KGHGFFRKHGK
+11 KGHGFIRKYGK
-22 KLVSAIALAGAVV
+22 KVVSGIALAGAVV

-48 STSSADDTTTK
+48 STSSVDNTTTK
-59 VTPVNGSEVVEV
+59 VTPVNGTEAVEV

-97 GLTVNETETKSVES
+97 GLVVNETETKSVES
-111 VKKGQEDYAK
+111 EKKGQEDYAK
-121 QSEAI
+121 QSDAI

-148 EGKGESQSVTDAGQ
+148 EGKGQAESVTDAGQ

-214 ISSVNLDK
+214 IASVDLDK

-257 TNSFNDVIGKSFALN
+257 SQSFNDVIGKTFTLN
-272 KSFNVKDGQS
+272 KVFNVKDGQS

-293 TWIYNTSGQ
+293 TWIYNTAGQ
-302 LYFKLKNTNEKPV
+302 LFFKLKNTNEKPS
-315 VPTVSWHKDTYEQPL
+315 VPTVSWHKNTYEQPL

-352 DVVKY
+352 DIVKY

-363 VDLSAKPLYRYG
+363 VDVSAKPLYRYG
-375 FTDYLDTVHDEYQG
+375 FTDYLDTVHDEYKG

-396 KTNATLKTGE
+396 KANVTLKTGE

-414 QNVTVSYDAKTGK
+414 QNVTVSYDGKTGK
-427 WNFDVNKDFLSKL
+427 WDFDVNKYFLSKL
-440 SSSSKIQVKAVISA
+440 SSSSKFQVKAVISA

-470 VNDDVIYFGTVETK
+470 VNDDVIYFGSVETK

-491 VTPVTPVK
+491 VTPVTPVTPVK

-507 PVVEKAPVVEK
+507 PVVEK

>member
-1 MYLMDFKNDV
+1 MEFKNDV
-11 KGHGFFRKHGK
+11 KGHGFIRKYGK
-22 KLVSAIALAGAVV
+22 KVVSGIALAGTVV

-48 STSSADDTTTK
+48 STSSVDNTTTK
-59 VTPVNGSEVVEV
+59 VTPVNGTEAVEV

-97 GLTVNETETKSVES
+97 GLVVNETETKSVES
-111 VKKGQEDYAK
+111 EKKGQEDYAK
-121 QSEAI
+121 QSDAI

-143 TNVES
+143 INVES
-148 EGKGESQSVTDAGQ
+148 EGKGQAESVTDAGQ

-214 ISSVNLDK
+214 IASVDLDK

-257 TNSFNDVIGKSFALN
+257 SQSFNDVIGKTFTLN
-272 KSFNVKDGQS
+272 KVFNVKDGQS

-293 TWIYNTSGQ
+293 TWIYNTAGQ
-302 LYFKLKNTNEKPV
+302 LFFKLKNTNEKPS
-315 VPTVSWHKDTYEQPL
+315 VPTVSWHKNTYEQPL

-357 PLTGSL
+357 PLTGSF
-363 VDLSAKPLYRYG
+363 VDVSAKPLYRYG

-396 KTNATLKTGE
+396 KANVTLKTGE

-414 QNVTVSYDAKTGK
+414 QNVTVSYDGKTGK
-427 WNFDVNKDFLSKL
+427 WDFDVNKDFLSKL
-440 SSSSKIQVKAVISA
+440 SSSSKFQVKAVISA
-454 LRVKAGD
+454 FSL
-461 SIKNDVFHY
+461 
-470 VNDDVIYFGTVETK
+470 
-484 TPENPKP
+484 
-491 VTPVTPVK
+491 
-499 DETVTPVV
+499 
-507 PVVEKAPVVEK
+507 
-518 QAVLPQTGEKSTV
+518 
-531 LALVSGIVLFVF
+531 
-543 GMFGLKQSKKN
+543 

>member
-1 MYLMDFKNDV
+1 MEFKNDV
-11 KGHGFFRKHGK
+11 KGHGFIRKYGK
-22 KLVSAIALAGAVV
+22 KVVSGIALAGAVV

-48 STSSADDTTTK
+48 STSSVDNTTTK
-59 VTPVNGSEVVEV
+59 VTPVNGTEAVEV

-97 GLTVNETETKSVES
+97 GLVVNETETKSVES
-111 VKKGQEDYAK
+111 EKKGQEDYAK
-121 QSEAI
+121 QSDVI

-143 TNVES
+143 TNVAT
-148 EGKGESQSVTDAGQ
+148 EGKGDAESVTDAGQ

-177 TSVHDLNDGVSS
+177 TSVHDLNDGISS
-189 FATGTLNGKLN
+189 FAIGTLNGKLN

-214 ISSVNLDK
+214 IASVDLDK

-257 TNSFNDVIGKSFALN
+257 SHSFNDVIGKTFTLN
-272 KSFNVKDGQS
+272 KVFNVKDGQS

-293 TWIYNTSGQ
+293 TWIYNTAGQ
-302 LYFKLKNTNEKPV
+302 LFFKLKNTNEKPS
-315 VPTVSWHKDTYEQPL
+315 VPTVSWHKNTYEQPL

-357 PLTGSL
+357 PLTGSF
-363 VDLSAKPLYRYG
+363 VDVSAKPLYRYG

-396 KTNATLKTGE
+396 KANVTLKTGE

-414 QNVTVSYDAKTGK
+414 QNVTVSYDGKTGK
-427 WNFDVNKDFLSKL
+427 WDFDVNKDFLSKL
-440 SSSSKIQVKAVISA
+440 SSSSKFQVKAVISA

-470 VNDDVIYFGTVETK
+470 VNDDVIYFGSVETK

-507 PVVEKAPVVEK
+507 PLVEKAPVVEK

>member
-59 VTPVNGSEVVEV
+59 VTPVNGSEAVEV

-257 TNSFNDVIGKSFALN
+257 SQSFVDSIGKTFTLN
-272 KSFNVKDGQS
+272 KVFNVKDGQS

-302 LYFKLKNTNEKPV
+302 LYFKLKNVNEKPV
-315 VPTVSWHKDTYEQPL
+315 VPAVSWHKDTYEQPL

-363 VDLSAKPLYRYG
+363 VDVSAKPLYRYG

>member
-1 MYLMDFKNDV
+1 MEFKNDV
-11 KGHGFFRKHGK
+11 KGHGFFRKYGK
-22 KLVSAIALAGAVV
+22 KLVSGIALAGAVV

-42 ADEVAN
+42 ADEVAS
-48 STSSADDTTTK
+48 STSSVDNTTTK
-59 VTPVNGSEVVEV
+59 VTPVNGTEAVEV
-71 SKNPTYTTAVPVSKD
+71 TKNPTYTTAVPVSKE
-86 LTDSVSEAKNS
+86 LTDSVSEAKIS
-97 GLTVNETETKSVES
+97 GLTVSETETKSVES
-111 VKKGQEDYAK
+111 DKKGEEDYAK

-126 DKTVDDYNK
+126 DKTVADYNK

-177 TSVHDLNDGVSS
+177 TSVHDLNDGLSS
-189 FATGTLNGKLN
+189 FATGTLNGRLN

-214 ISSVNLDK
+214 ISSVDLDK

-257 TNSFNDVIGKSFALN
+257 SQSFNDVIGKSFALN

-293 TWIYNTSGQ
+293 TWIYNTAGQ
-302 LYFKLKNTNEKPV
+302 LYFKLKNTNEKPA

-338 KDGKDVNHETVKLG
+338 KDGKDVNHETVELG

-406 KVTDEMLR
+406 RVTDEMLR
-414 QNVTVSYDAKTGK
+414 QNVTVSYDGKTGK

-491 VTPVTPVK
+491 VIPVK
-499 DETVTPVV
+499 DKPAISVEPVAY
-507 PVVEKAPVVEK
+507 KAPVVEK
-518 QAVLPQTGEKSTV
+518 ESVLPNTGEKSTV
-531 LALVSGIVLFVF
+531 LAMISGIVLFVLGVF
-543 GMFGLKQSKKN
+543 GFKPKKEN

>member
-1 MYLMDFKNDV
+1 MEFKNDV
-11 KGHGFFRKHGK
+11 KGHGFFRKYGK
-22 KLVSAIALAGAVV
+22 KLVSGIALAGAVV

-42 ADEVAN
+42 ADEVFN
-48 STSSADDTTTK
+48 STSSVDNTTTK
-59 VTPVNGSEVVEV
+59 VTPVNGTEAVEV
-71 SKNPTYTTAVPVSKD
+71 TKNPTYTTAVPVSKE

-97 GLTVNETETKSVES
+97 GLTVSETETKSVES
-111 VKKGQEDYAK
+111 EKKGQEDYAK
-121 QSEAI
+121 QAEAI

-135 QVADYNKA
+135 QVADYDKA

-177 TSVHDLNDGVSS
+177 TSVHDLNDGISS

-200 YTVSNNGDG
+200 YSVSNNGDG

-257 TNSFNDVIGKSFALN
+257 SQSFNDVIGKSFALN

-293 TWIYNTSGQ
+293 TWIYNTAGQ

-338 KDGKDVNHETVKLG
+338 KDGKDVNHETVNLG

-363 VDLSAKPLYRYG
+363 VDLSVKPLYRYG

-414 QNVTVSYDAKTGK
+414 QNVTVTYDVKSGK

-440 SSSSKIQVKAVISA
+440 SSTSKFQVKAVISA
-454 LRVKAGD
+454 LRVKAGG

-470 VNDDVIYFGTVETK
+470 VNDDVIYFGLVETK

-491 VTPVTPVK
+491 VAPVK
-499 DETVTPVV
+499 DKPAIPVEPV
-507 PVVEKAPVVEK
+507 AYKSPVVEKES
-518 QAVLPQTGEKSTV
+518 VLPNTGEKSTV
-531 LALVSGIVLFVF
+531 LAMISGIVLFVLGVF
-543 GMFGLKQSKKN
+543 GFKPKKEN

>member
-1 MYLMDFKNDV
+1 MEFKNDV
-11 KGHGFFRKHGK
+11 KGHGFIRKYGK
-22 KLVSAIALAGAVV
+22 KVVSGIALAGAFV

-48 STSSADDTTTK
+48 STSSVDNTTTK
-59 VTPVNGSEVVEV
+59 VTPVNGTEAVEV

-97 GLTVNETETKSVES
+97 GLVVNETETKSVES
-111 VKKGQEDYAK
+111 EKKGQEDYAK
-121 QSEAI
+121 QSDVI

-143 TNVES
+143 TNVAT
-148 EGKGESQSVTDAGQ
+148 EGKGDAESVMDAGQ

-177 TSVHDLNDGVSS
+177 TSVHDLNDGISS

-214 ISSVNLDK
+214 IASVDLDK

-257 TNSFNDVIGKSFALN
+257 SQSFNDVIGKTFTLN
-272 KSFNVKDGQS
+272 KVFNVKDGQS

-293 TWIYNTSGQ
+293 TWIYNTAGQ
-302 LYFKLKNTNEKPV
+302 LFFKLKNTNEKPS
-315 VPTVSWHKDTYEQPL
+315 VPTVSWHKNTYEQPL

-363 VDLSAKPLYRYG
+363 VDVSAKPLYRYG

-396 KTNATLKTGE
+396 KANVTLKTGE

-414 QNVTVSYDAKTGK
+414 QNVTVSYDGKTGK
-427 WNFDVNKDFLSKL
+427 WDFDVNKDFLSKL
-440 SSSSKIQVKAVISA
+440 SSSSKFQVKAVISA

-470 VNDDVIYFGTVETK
+470 VNDDVIYFGSVETK

-507 PVVEKAPVVEK
+507 PLVEKAPVVEK

>member
-1 MYLMDFKNDV
+1 MEFKNDV
-11 KGHGFFRKHGK
+11 KGHGFIRKYGK
-22 KLVSAIALAGAVV
+22 KVVSGIALAGAVV

-48 STSSADDTTTK
+48 LTSSVDNTTTK
-59 VTPVNGSEVVEV
+59 VTPVNGTEAVEV

-97 GLTVNETETKSVES
+97 GLVVNETETKSVES
-111 VKKGQEDYAK
+111 EKKGQEDYAK
-121 QSEAI
+121 QSDVI

-143 TNVES
+143 TNVAT
-148 EGKGESQSVTDAGQ
+148 EGKGDAESVTDAGQ

-177 TSVHDLNDGVSS
+177 TSVHDLNDGISS

-214 ISSVNLDK
+214 IASVDLDK

-257 TNSFNDVIGKSFALN
+257 SQSFNDVIGKTFTLN
-272 KSFNVKDGQS
+272 KVFNVKDGQS

-293 TWIYNTSGQ
+293 TWIYNTAGQ
-302 LYFKLKNTNEKPV
+302 LFFKLKNTNEKPS
-315 VPTVSWHKDTYEQPL
+315 VPTVSWHKNTYEQPL

-363 VDLSAKPLYRYG
+363 VDVSAKPLYRYG

-396 KTNATLKTGE
+396 KANVTLKTGE

-414 QNVTVSYDAKTGK
+414 QNVTVSYDGKTGK
-427 WNFDVNKDFLSKL
+427 WDFDVNKDFLSKL
-440 SSSSKIQVKAVISA
+440 SLSSKFQVKAVISA

-470 VNDDVIYFGTVETK
+470 VNDDVIYFGSVETK

-491 VTPVTPVK
+491 VTPVK

-507 PVVEKAPVVEK
+507 PLVEKAPVVEK

>member
-1 MYLMDFKNDV
+1 MEFKNDV
-11 KGHGFFRKHGK
+11 KGHGFIRKYGK
-22 KLVSAIALAGAVV
+22 KVVSGIALAGTIV

-42 ADEVAN
+42 ADEFAN
-48 STSSADDTTTK
+48 STSSVDNTTTK
-59 VTPVNGSEVVEV
+59 VTPVNGTEAVEV

-97 GLTVNETETKSVES
+97 GLVVNETETKSVES
-111 VKKGQEDYAK
+111 EKKGQEDYAK
-121 QSEAI
+121 QSDVI

-143 TNVES
+143 TNVAT
-148 EGKGESQSVTDAGQ
+148 EGKGDAESVTDAGQ

-177 TSVHDLNDGVSS
+177 TSVHDLNDGISS

-214 ISSVNLDK
+214 IASVDLDK

-257 TNSFNDVIGKSFALN
+257 SQSFNDVIGKTFTLN
-272 KSFNVKDGQS
+272 KVFNVKDGQS

-293 TWIYNTSGQ
+293 TWIYNTAGQ
-302 LYFKLKNTNEKPV
+302 LFFKLKNTNEKPS
-315 VPTVSWHKDTYEQPL
+315 VPTVSWHKNTYEQPL

-363 VDLSAKPLYRYG
+363 VDVSAKPLYRYG

-396 KTNATLKTGE
+396 KANVTLKTGE

-414 QNVTVSYDAKTGK
+414 QNVTVSYDGKTGK
-427 WNFDVNKDFLSKL
+427 WDFDVNKDFLSKL
-440 SSSSKIQVKAVISA
+440 SSSSKFQVKAVISA

-470 VNDDVIYFGTVETK
+470 VNDDVIYFGSVETK

-507 PVVEKAPVVEK
+507 PLVEKAPVVEK

>member
-1 MYLMDFKNDV
+1 MEFKNDV
-11 KGHGFFRKHGK
+11 KGHGFIRKYGK
-22 KLVSAIALAGAVV
+22 KVVSGIALAGAVV

-48 STSSADDTTTK
+48 STSSVDNTTTK
-59 VTPVNGSEVVEV
+59 VTPVNGTEAVEV

-97 GLTVNETETKSVES
+97 GLVVNETETKSVES
-111 VKKGQEDYAK
+111 EKKGQEDYAK
-121 QSEAI
+121 QSDVI

-143 TNVES
+143 TNVAT
-148 EGKGESQSVTDAGQ
+148 EGKGDAESVTDAGQ

-177 TSVHDLNDGVSS
+177 TSVHDLNDGISS

-214 ISSVNLDK
+214 IASVDLDK

-257 TNSFNDVIGKSFALN
+257 SHSFNDVIGKTFTLN
-272 KSFNVKDGQS
+272 KVFNVKDGQS

-293 TWIYNTSGQ
+293 TWIYNTAGQ
-302 LYFKLKNTNEKPV
+302 LFFKLKNTNEKPS
-315 VPTVSWHKDTYEQPL
+315 VPTVSWHKNTYEQPL

-357 PLTGSL
+357 PLTGSF
-363 VDLSAKPLYRYG
+363 VDVSAKPLYRYG

-396 KTNATLKTGE
+396 KANVTLKTGE

-414 QNVTVSYDAKTGK
+414 QNVTVSYDGKTGK
-427 WNFDVNKDFLSKL
+427 WDFDVNKDFLSKL
-440 SSSSKIQVKAVISA
+440 SSSSKFQVKAVISA

-470 VNDDVIYFGTVETK
+470 VNDDVIYFGSVETK

-507 PVVEKAPVVEK
+507 PLVEKALVVEK

>member
-1 MYLMDFKNDV
+1 MEFKNDV
-11 KGHGFFRKHGK
+11 KGHGFIRKYGK
-22 KLVSAIALAGAVV
+22 KVVSGIALAGAVV
-35 LFGGVVS
+35 LFGGVVF
-42 ADEVAN
+42 ADEVSN
-48 STSSADDTTTK
+48 STSSVDNTTTK
-59 VTPVNGSEVVEV
+59 VTPVNGTEAVEV

-86 LTDSVSEAKNS
+86 LTDSVSESKNS
-97 GLTVNETETKSVES
+97 GLVVNETESKSVES
-111 VKKGQEDYAK
+111 EKKGQEDYAK
-121 QSEAI
+121 QSDAI

-148 EGKGESQSVTDAGQ
+148 EGKGQAESVTDAGQ

-200 YTVSNNGDG
+200 YAVSNNGDG

-214 ISSVNLDK
+214 ITSVDLDK

-257 TNSFNDVIGKSFALN
+257 SQSFNDVIGKTFTLN
-272 KSFNVKDGQS
+272 KVFNVKDGQS

-302 LYFKLKNTNEKPV
+302 LYFKLKNTNEKPA
-315 VPTVSWHKDTYEQPL
+315 VPAVSWHKDTYEQPL
-330 TVKKEVTD
+330 TVKKEVID
-338 KDGKDVNHETVKLG
+338 KDGKDVNHQTVKLG

-363 VDLSAKPLYRYG
+363 VDVSAKPLYRYG

-396 KTNATLKTGE
+396 KANVTLKTGE

-414 QNVTVSYDAKTGK
+414 QNVTVSYDGKTGK
-427 WNFDVNKDFLSKL
+427 WDFDVNKDFLSKL
-440 SSSSKIQVKAVISA
+440 SSSSKFQVKAVISA

-470 VNDDVIYFGTVETK
+470 VNDDVIYFGSVETK

-491 VTPVTPVK
+491 ATPVK

>member
-1 MYLMDFKNDV
+1 MDFKNDV
-11 KGHGFFRKHGK
+11 KGHGFLRKHGK
-22 KLVSAIALAGAVV
+22 KVVSGIALAGAVV

-48 STSSADDTTTK
+48 STSSADNTTTK
-59 VTPVNGSEVVEV
+59 VTPVNGTEAVEV

-86 LTDSVSEAKNS
+86 LNESVSDAKNS
-97 GLTVNETETKSVES
+97 GLTVTETETKSVES
-111 VKKGQEDYAK
+111 EKKGQEDYAK
-121 QSEAI
+121 QSDSI
-126 DKTVDDYNK
+126 DKTVADYNK

-148 EGKGESQSVTDAGQ
+148 EGKGESESVTDAGQ

-177 TSVHDLNDGVSS
+177 TSVHDLNDGISS

-200 YTVSNNGDG
+200 YSVVNNGDG

-214 ISSVNLDK
+214 ITSVDLDK

-257 TNSFNDVIGKSFALN
+257 SQSFNDVIGKTFTLN
-272 KSFNVKDGQS
+272 KVFNVKDGQS

-293 TWIYNTSGQ
+293 TWIYNTAGQ
-302 LYFKLKNTNEKPV
+302 LYFKLKNTNEKPS
-315 VPTVSWHKDTYEQPL
+315 VPTVSWHKNTYEQPL

-338 KDGKDVNHETVKLG
+338 KDGKDVNHQTVKLG

-363 VDLSAKPLYRYG
+363 VDVSAKPLYRYG

-396 KTNATLKTGE
+396 KANVTLKTGE

-414 QNVTVSYDAKTGK
+414 QNVTVSYDGKTGK
-427 WNFDVNKDFLSKL
+427 WDFDVNKDFLSKL
-440 SSSSKIQVKAVISA
+440 SPSSKFQVKAVISA

-470 VNDDVIYFGTVETK
+470 VNDDVIYFGSVETK
-484 TPENPKP
+484 TPENPK
-491 VTPVTPVK
+491 PVTPVK

-507 PVVEKAPVVEK
+507 PVVEKVPVVQK

-543 GMFGLKQSKKN
+543 GLFGLKQSKKN

>member
-1 MYLMDFKNDV
+1 MEFKNDV
-11 KGHGFFRKHGK
+11 KGHGFIRKYGK
-22 KLVSAIALAGAVV
+22 KVVSGIALAGAVV

-48 STSSADDTTTK
+48 STSSVDNTTTK
-59 VTPVNGSEVVEV
+59 VTPVNGTEAVEV

-97 GLTVNETETKSVES
+97 GLVVNETETKSVES
-111 VKKGQEDYAK
+111 EKKGQEDYAK
-121 QSEAI
+121 QSDVI

-143 TNVES
+143 TNVAT
-148 EGKGESQSVTDAGQ
+148 EGKGDAESVTDAGQ

-177 TSVHDLNDGVSS
+177 TSVHDLNDGISS

-214 ISSVNLDK
+214 IASVDLDK

-257 TNSFNDVIGKSFALN
+257 SQSFNDVIGKTFTLN
-272 KSFNVKDGQS
+272 KVFNVKDGQS

-293 TWIYNTSGQ
+293 TWIYNTAGQ
-302 LYFKLKNTNEKPV
+302 LFFKLKNTNEKPS
-315 VPTVSWHKDTYEQPL
+315 VPTVSWHKNTYEQSL

-363 VDLSAKPLYRYG
+363 VDVSAKPLYRYG

-396 KTNATLKTGE
+396 KANVTLKTGE

-414 QNVTVSYDAKTGK
+414 QNVTVSYDGKTGK
-427 WNFDVNKDFLSKL
+427 WDFDVNKDFLSKL
-440 SSSSKIQVKAVISA
+440 SSSSKFQVKAVISA

-470 VNDDVIYFGTVETK
+470 VNDDVIYFGSVETK

-507 PVVEKAPVVEK
+507 PLVEKAPVVEK